1 MEINRVIVG
10 PLEENCY
17 IVTKKN
23 QSIIIDPG
31 DEADKIIK
39 ACEGKNIVGVLITHH
54 HFDHI
59 GALQKIENYFNIK
72 ENVCS
77 VNLGWEIVNT
87 PGHTKDSVSYYFK
100 DEKILFCGDFI
111 FLNSIGRTDMDTG
124 SDIDMQNS
132 LKLIS
137 NYDDDIIIY
146 PGHGEK
152 TIKEYEKNNFKYYY
166 K

>member
-10 PLEENCY
+10 TLEENCY
-17 IVTKKN
+17 IITKNN

-31 DEADKIIK
+31 DDADKIIK

-59 GALQKIENYFNIK
+59 GALRKIENYFNIK
-72 ENVCS
+72 EGACNI
-77 VNLGWEIVNT
+77 NLGWEIINT

-100 DEKILFCGDFI
+100 EEKILFSGDFI
-111 FLNSIGRTDMDTG
+111 FLNSIGRTDLDSG

-137 NYDDDIIIY
+137 NYDDDIIVY

-152 TIKEYEKNNFKYYY
+152 TILGYEKNNFKYYY

>member
-87 PGHTKDSVSYYFK
+87 PGPVSYTHLTLPTK
-100 DEKILFCGDFI
+100 RIV
-111 FLNSIGRTDMDTG
+111 
-124 SDIDMQNS
+124 
-132 LKLIS
+132 
-137 NYDDDIIIY
+137 
-146 PGHGEK
+146 
-152 TIKEYEKNNFKYYY
+152 
-166 K
+166 